1 MSGDGGKEQ
10 PNIFYTK
17 GAPLLQAECLLN
29 KGKVKSLYRMSDEPE
44 NVYIHFHDK
53 VTAGNGRRVDFPEGK
68 GKTCCLI
75 SALLF
80 EMLEQRGI
88 RTHYIDCPSLDTLLC
103 KKLEIIPVEVIVR
116 NIASG
121 SIVKQTTIAEGTLFN
136 PPIVEYFLKDDEKD
150 DPLLTS
156 DRVRLMGFDPKPLK
170 ESALK
175 INNHFQILFTLLG
188 IDIVDFKLE
197 FGYDV
202 HGNLCLG
209 DELSPDNMRLWKKG
223 TKEKFDKDLFR
234 KDEGDIVEA
243 YKYILK
249 EMRKFV

>member
-1 MSGDGGKEQ
+1 MSGDSKEQ

-29 KGKVKSLYRMSDEPE
+29 EGKVKSLYRMADEPD

-80 EMLEQRGI
+80 EMLEKRGI

-116 NIASG
+116 NIAAG
-121 SIVKQTTIAEGTLFN
+121 SIVRTTNIQEGTLFN
-136 PPIVEYFLKDDEKD
+136 PPLVEYYLKDDEKD
-150 DPLLTS
+150 DPLLTL
-156 DRVRLMGFDPKPLK
+156 DRVELMGINPEPMRDA
-170 ESALK
+170 ALK
-175 INNHFQILFTLLG
+175 VNNHFQILFAQLG
-188 IDIVDFKLE
+188 IDLVDFKLE
-197 FGYDV
+197 FGYDS
-202 HGNLCLG
+202 GQNLLLA

-223 TKEKFDKDLFR
+223 SKEKFDKDLFR
-234 KDEGDIVEA
+234 KEEGDIVGA
-243 YKYILK
+243 YKYILQ
-249 EMRKFV
+249 ELRRFV